1 MRYNATFGI
10 DKSVP
15 FSDRAAVEFF
25 HLVFLRA
32 LVGKGQD
39 KSLFAVKGGCNLRFY
54 FDSVRYSED
63 LDFDVMVIAKA
74 TLRNKVDRLLDSP
87 LVAAPLKTRGLEV
100 SEVSAP
106 KQTDTTQR
114 WKVGLNV
121 AGRSVALR
129 TKIEFSRRGAVAGA
143 RFEVVSPEV
152 LRPYALTPFLATHY
166 AASAAISQKIE
177 ALAGRTEPQ
186 ARDIFDLNLLL
197 ARPDGPTAVE
207 KASKSQLPVALEHA
221 LEIGYDQ
228 YAAQVVAFLD
238 PTQRELFESRD
249 AWDTMQHAVVTSLEA
264 AL

>member
-1 MRYNATFGI
+1 M
-10 DKSVP
+10 P

-39 KSLFAVKGGCNLRFY
+39 KGLFAVKGGCNLRFY
-54 FDSVRYSED
+54 FHSVRYSED
-63 LDFDVMVIAKA
+63 IDFDVMVVAKA

-100 SEVSAP
+100 SDVSAP
-106 KQTDTTQR
+106 KQTEMTQR

-121 AGRSVALR
+121 AGRNVALR
-129 TKIEFSRRGAVAGA
+129 TKIEFSRRGKVAGT
-143 RFEVVSPEV
+143 RFEVVAPEV

-166 AASAAISQKIE
+166 DTVAAISQKID

-197 ARPDGPTAVE
+197 ARPEGHAAVQ
-207 KASKSQLPVALEHA
+207 KPPKSHLRIAQERA
-221 LEIGYDQ
+221 LEIDYDQ

-249 AWDTMQHAVVTSLEA
+249 AWDTMQQAVVTALEGA
-264 AL
+264 P

>member
-1 MRYNATFGI
+1 M
-10 DKSVP
+10 P
-15 FSDRAAVEFF
+15 FPDRAAIEFF

-63 LDFDVMVIAKA
+63 IDFDVTVVAKA

-106 KQTDTTQR
+106 KQTETTQR
-114 WKVGLNV
+114 WKVGLSV
-121 AGRSVALR
+121 AGRNVALR
-129 TKIEFSRRGAVAGA
+129 TKIEFSRRGTVAGT
-143 RFEVVSPEV
+143 RFEVVSPQV
-152 LRPYALTPFLATHY
+152 LRPYALSPFLATHY
-166 AASAAISQKIE
+166 DAAAAIAQKIE
-177 ALAGRTEPQ
+177 ALARRAEPQ

-197 ARPDGPTAVE
+197 ARPGGNTAVK
-207 KASKSQLPVALEHA
+207 KAPRRDLPTALEHA

-249 AWDTMQHAVVTSLEA
+249 AWDTMQQTVVTALEA
-264 AL
+264 AV